1 MRFAVG
7 AQLLAE
13 PGVTYYKAEVPRSGG
28 LVVSSIV
35 RAPQLSSYTFLPKQ
49 STHKWLLGA
58 TLGLVISALAC
69 GSNGGSFV
77 PVKGSFSTAS
87 LSGSYTYALQ
97 GIDINGNQFTEG
109 GVFTAD
115 GNGKITSGTDD
126 FNQSGQF
133 GSNPITGIY
142 QIIPDGSGTITFTL
156 TSVPAPNN
164 TFQFAVNLVN
174 TSQLYIAENDS
185 FFSASGI
192 ADKQDSAAV
201 TTTPNGTFAVRVH
214 AYGTPNGPVGTV
226 GQVVS
231 TSGTVTGNADILR
244 NGTMNAVTLSGSFQA
259 PDTTGRGILTYVDH
273 VSNITANYEYYIINA
288 STIRLLGTDANV
300 LSLGRAELQNGGP
313 FNAGSLSGSY
323 AFGTVGNLST
333 NDGGLT
339 RTVGQFTAGGG
350 SISTGAYDAVIN
362 GNVVANNPLQTPAAG
377 SYTVSG
383 SGETQLT
390 LNPSGGVAVQEILW
404 LVSPSRAFVLVNDS
418 TKLEDGTVDLQ
429 TTSSFTNSNLSGQYG
444 LVMEGFVLG
453 SNNYLTRVGTLI
465 PDGNGNVTLN
475 ELVNAFTT
483 GTGASFNS
491 PSLTGTY
498 TVGSNGRVAATIV
511 PSTSP
516 NIDLVLYMVSP
527 NQAYILQGDTGF
539 EVSGSV
545 ALQSSP

>member
-1 MRFAVG
+1 M
-7 AQLLAE
+7 
-13 PGVTYYKAEVPRSGG
+13 
-28 LVVSSIV
+28 SSIV
-35 RAPQLSSYTFLPKQ
+35 RAPELSSCAFLPKHP
-49 STHKWLLGA
+49 THKWVLGLIIA
-58 TLGLVISALAC
+58 LVISTLAC
-69 GSNGGSFV
+69 GSNGSFV
-77 PVKGSFSTAS
+77 PVKGPFSNAT

-97 GIDINGNQFTEG
+97 GIDVNGNPFAEA

-126 FNQSGQF
+126 FNQTGQF
-133 GSNPITGIY
+133 GSNPVTGVY

-156 TSVPAPNN
+156 TGVAAPN
-164 TFQFAVNLVN
+164 TFEFAINMVN
-174 TSQLYIAENDS
+174 TSQFYLAENDA
-185 FFSASGI
+185 FANGAGI
-192 ADKQDSAAV
+192 GDKQNAAAI
-201 TTTPNGTFAVRVH
+201 TTTPSGSYAFRVH

-226 GQVVS
+226 GQLVS
-231 TSGTVTGNADILR
+231 TAGTVTGHANILR
-244 NGTMNAVTLSGSFQA
+244 NSTMNTATLQGSFQA
-259 PDTTGRGILTYVDH
+259 PASTGRGTLTYVDS
-273 VSNITANYEYYIINA
+273 VFNITATYEYYIIDL
-288 STIRLLGTDANV
+288 STIRLLAFDPNV
-300 LSLGRAELQNGGP
+300 LALGRVEQQSGGP
-313 FNAGSLSGSY
+313 FNAGSLLGSY

-350 SISTGAYDAVIN
+350 SISAGNYDAVIN

-377 SYTVSG
+377 SYVISG
-383 SGETQLT
+383 NGETQLT

-418 TKLEDGTVDLQ
+418 TKVEDGTVDLQ
-429 TTSSFTNSNLSGQYG
+429 TSTSFGNSNLTGQYG
-444 LVMEGFVLG
+444 LVMEGITT
-453 SNNYLTRVGTLI
+453 NNYLTRVGTFI

-475 ELVNAFTT
+475 ELVNAFTVT
-483 GTGASFNS
+483 GGASFNS

-498 TVGSNGRVAATIV
+498 TVSSNGRVAATIV

>member
-1 MRFAVG
+1 VFSV
-7 AQLLAE
+7 L
-13 PGVTYYKAEVPRSGG
+13 
-28 LVVSSIV
+28 
-35 RAPQLSSYTFLPKQ
+35 RAPALSSYAFLPKHPY
-49 STHKWLLGA
+49 HKFLLAA
-58 TLGLVISALAC
+58 TLGLVILALGCA
-69 GSNGGSFV
+69 SNGSFV
-77 PVKGSFSTAS
+77 PVKGPFSTGS

-97 GIDINGNQFTEG
+97 GIDINGKPFTEA

-115 GNGKITSGTDD
+115 GNGNIVSGTDD
-126 FNQSGQF
+126 FSQSGPPA
-133 GSNPITGIY
+133 SNPITGKY

-156 TSVPAPNN
+156 TSVPAPN

-174 TSQLYIAENDS
+174 TSQLYIAENDT
-185 FFSASGI
+185 FFNASGI

-214 AYGTPNGPVGTV
+214 AYQTPNGPVGTV
-226 GQVVS
+226 GQLVS
-231 TSGTVTGNADILR
+231 TAGTVTGNAAILR

-259 PDTTGRGILTYVDH
+259 PDTTGRGILTYVDN
-273 VSNITANYEYYIINA
+273 VSNITANYQYYVINA
-288 STIRLLGTDANV
+288 RTIRLLGGDANV

-313 FNAGSLSGSY
+313 FNVGSLSGSY
-323 AFGTVGNLST
+323 AFGTVGNLSA

-339 RTVGQFTAGGG
+339 RTVGQFTASAG
-350 SISTGAYDAVIN
+350 SISAGAYDAVIN
-362 GNVVANNPLQTPAAG
+362 GNVVANNPLQSPAPG
-377 SYTVSG
+377 SYIVS
-383 SGETQLT
+383 SNGETQLT
-390 LNPSGGVAVQEILW
+390 LNPSGGVPVQEILW

-418 TKLEDGTVDLQ
+418 TKVEDGTVDLQ
-429 TTSSFTNSNLSGQYG
+429 TSTSFTNSNLSGQYG
-444 LVMEGFVLG
+444 LVMEGITT
-453 SNNYLTRVGTLI
+453 SNYLTRVGTFI
-465 PDGNGNVTLN
+465 PDGNGNLTLN

-491 PSLTGTY
+491 PSLSGTY

-539 EVSGSV
+539 EVSGSI